1 MDVLRILIWVL
12 GGLVI
17 VMLVWRV
24 VRLARLLEKRIEE
37 YDEKERSEVERNLFA
52 ELSELYAQ
60 DPPQKGQRQTAA
72 FLRSHPQQRPLHI
85 LPHLLDGHALVASL
99 THFRTSEAQKLF
111 QRAKRTGTISFESQP
126 SCS

>member
-24 VRLARLLEKRIEE
+24 VRLARLLERRIEE

-52 ELSELYAQ
+52 ELSELYSQ
-60 DPPQKGQRQTAA
+60 EPPPRGDGKPR
-72 FLRSHPQQRPLHI
+72 RS
-85 LPHLLDGHALVASL
+85 
-99 THFRTSEAQKLF
+99 
-111 QRAKRTGTISFESQP
+111 
-126 SCS
+126 

>member
-24 VRLARLLEKRIEE
+24 VRLARLLERRIEE

-52 ELSELYAQ
+52 ELSELYSQ
-60 DPPQKGQRQTAA
+60 EPPQRG
-72 FLRSHPQQRPLHI
+72 
-85 LPHLLDGHALVASL
+85 DGKPRRL
-99 THFRTSEAQKLF
+99 
-111 QRAKRTGTISFESQP
+111 
-126 SCS
+126 

>member
-60 DPPQKGQRQTAA
+60 DPPKRGNGK
-72 FLRSHPQQRPLHI
+72 P
-85 LPHLLDGHALVASL
+85 PHS
-99 THFRTSEAQKLF
+99 
-111 QRAKRTGTISFESQP
+111 
-126 SCS
+126 